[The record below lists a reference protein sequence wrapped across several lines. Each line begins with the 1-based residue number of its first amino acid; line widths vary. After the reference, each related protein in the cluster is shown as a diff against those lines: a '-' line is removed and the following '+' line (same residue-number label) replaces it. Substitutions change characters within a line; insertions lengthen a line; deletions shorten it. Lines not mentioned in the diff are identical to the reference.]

1 LRRLKALYMNI
12 QELIKYKYQTYLSLF
27 IKFIK
32 LKLMK
37 DNTKIRLALKIN
49 YLIKI
54 NKSIII

>member
-1 LRRLKALYMNI
+1 MRRLKALYMNI